1 VARAALPVMQA
12 LRLGFVRCFGVM
24 FLEEMGLSG
33 NRPSPLFGDDKSL
46 QKLEKW
52 QTWTSPAEQ

>member
-1 VARAALPVMQA
+1 MQA

-33 NRPSPLFGDDKSL
+33 NRPSPPFGDDKSL